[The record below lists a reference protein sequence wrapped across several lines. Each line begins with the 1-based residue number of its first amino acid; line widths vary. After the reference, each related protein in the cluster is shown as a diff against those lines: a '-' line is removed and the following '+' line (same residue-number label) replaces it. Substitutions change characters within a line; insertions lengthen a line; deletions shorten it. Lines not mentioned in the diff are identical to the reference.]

1 MSGRKFTFE
10 VNKTST
16 APAATLFRLE
26 TDGANWSTWAKPIVA
41 QSSWARQGDP
51 APGGI
56 GAIRKVGM
64 WPMLV
69 QEETVEYEQDRRHV
83 YKLVGPASP
92 AKDYVGVVVFTPN
105 AAGGTDIHWSG
116 SFIEG
121 VPGTGR
127 VMRAALGGAVR
138 YFAGRLVKEA
148 ERQSAGAH

>member
-10 VNKTST
+10 INKTST
-16 APAATLFRLE
+16 APAATLFQLE
-26 TDGANWSTWAKPIVA
+26 TDGANWAQWAKPIVV

-56 GAIRKVGM
+56 GAIRRVGM

-92 AKDYVGVVVFTPN
+92 AKDYFGEVVFTPN
-105 AAGGTDIHWSG
+105 ATGGTDIHWSG

-148 ERQSAGAH
+148 ERQSGGGR

>member
-10 VNKTST
+10 INKTST

-26 TDGANWSTWAKPIVA
+26 TDGANWSQWAKPIVV
-41 QSSWARQGDP
+41 QSGWARQGDP
-51 APGGI
+51 APGGV
-56 GAIRKVGM
+56 GAVRKVGM

-83 YKLVGPASP
+83 YKLVGPATP
-92 AKDYVGVVVFTPN
+92 AKDYVGEVAFTPN
-105 AAGGTDIHWSG
+105 ATGGTDIRWSG
-116 SFIEG
+116 SFVEG

-148 ERQSAGAH
+148 ERQSNS